1 MGFRDLYGEFQN
13 LRAVILGVSPDGE
26 ASHRKFIDKNDL
38 PFPLLSI
45 YGWAPLSARLRSGT
59 YTPWA
64 GGLGGAS
71 LT

>member
-45 YGWAPLSARLRSGT
+45 S
-59 YTPWA
+59 
-64 GGLGGAS
+64 
-71 LT
+71 

>member
-45 YGWAPLSARLRSGT
+45 YLAPVFVAGP
-59 YTPWA
+59 TPPGQA
-64 GGLGGAS
+64 A
-71 LT
+71 